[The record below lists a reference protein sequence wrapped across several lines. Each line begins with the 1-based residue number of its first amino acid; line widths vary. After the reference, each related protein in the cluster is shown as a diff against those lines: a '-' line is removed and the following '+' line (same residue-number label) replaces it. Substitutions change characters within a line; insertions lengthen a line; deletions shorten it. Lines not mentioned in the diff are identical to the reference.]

1 MASGG
6 GTGLFGLQPQ
16 DVASGDNDMTRYQ
29 RSVTNLLGQSGA
41 QTQAKGNTLTD
52 TGTKELQPAIDYW
65 SGILS
70 GNKADIAAAASP
82 ELSATTAQFKNQ
94 RRVLDQYTP
103 MGGGR
108 SQSLASSRTAEAQ
121 TKSDIISKT
130 RSGAAPQLAG
140 AAQQQE
146 ALGLQQQSL
155 GIEQLGQAIQAILQK
170 MGLNIQGGTSNTFSS
185 ILQGIGSII

>member
-1 MASGG
+1 MASQSLAYEPLAGNSL
-6 GTGLFGLQPQ
+6 TQ
-16 DVASGDNDMTRYQ
+16 YE
-29 RSVTNLLGQSGA
+29 RSVSNLLGQSGQA
-41 QTQAKGNTLTD
+41 TQAKGNVLTD

-70 GNKADIAAAASP
+70 GKKADVSAALQP
-82 ELSATTAQFKNQ
+82 ELTASNNQFNNQ

-108 SQSLASSRTAEAQ
+108 SQSLAASRTAQAQ
-121 TKSDIISKT
+121 TNAGIIST
-130 RSGAAPQLAG
+130 ARAQAAPALAG

-170 MGLNIQGGTSNTFSS
+170 MGLDIQGGTSNTFSS